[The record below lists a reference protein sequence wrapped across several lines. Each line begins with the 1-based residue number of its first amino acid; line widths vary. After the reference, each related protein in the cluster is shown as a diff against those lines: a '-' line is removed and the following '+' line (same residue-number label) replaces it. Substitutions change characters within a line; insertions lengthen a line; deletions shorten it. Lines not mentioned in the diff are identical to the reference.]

1 MQDLH
6 KQAHPSFY
14 VMLCQGFGVP
24 PPSVVIVIHLPTTD
38 AEITISKRTFRRV
51 INEPL
56 KRAAS

>member
-1 MQDLH
+1 MQDLN

>member
-6 KQAHPSFY
+6 KEAHPPVY
-14 VMLCQGFGVP
+14 VMFCQGFGVP
-24 PPSVVIVIHLPTTD
+24 PPSVVIVIHLPSTN
-38 AEITISKRTFRRV
+38 AEITTSKRTSQRV